1 MFSNA
6 EILKEIARRNA
17 KRSLLAFTK
26 FTFSQYEI
34 APHHT
39 RIAEAL
45 EAVERGETDRL
56 IITIPP
62 RHGKSELASV
72 RFPPWY
78 LGRNP
83 TNRIISATYSADLSK
98 DFGKK
103 ARNVVS
109 SDEFEDVFGIS
120 ISKSSASKNEWD
132 LENEIGGYYGTGVGG
147 AATGKGAHVLLIDD
161 PIKNRAEANSETV
174 RQSIWDWYTST
185 AYTRLEK
192 NGAIVII
199 MCMTGDTPVLMSD
212 GRETPLRD
220 IKIGDEIATY
230 DKGKL
235 SISTVRN
242 HINNGADFVYK
253 IKTTSGKI
261 VKANERHPFLVDDN
275 GELKWI
281 RLRNLNT
288 THKIVTLREN
298 GESGKEKR
306 VLKMDAI
313 SQQKQKGIATH
324 TTTKRNGRMGIDH
337 HQLMQNQEEMQGL
350 NTDTELH
357 HQNMMQCMKSKMED
371 VQFVSKH
378 HLEMS
383 EHIGEIN
390 YVSTIA
396 TKQEQSGHYYVTT
409 VTLQSDMQNQN
420 KQHYQLQ
427 NISDF
432 TTDQIVSIEFNG
444 VEDVFDIQV
453 DRTENFIANGLV
465 SHNTRW
471 HDDDLVGRLLEEQ
484 RKGGEY
490 AENWTVVHM
499 PALDEDNNALWE
511 NKYNSNA
518 LLRIKKNIG
527 SFDFEALY
535 QGRPTPLGGGII
547 KTEWWRYYSEAPP
560 YYDLVIQTLDTAQKT
575 KELNDYS
582 VIATWVRHENKIY
595 LINITRGKWEMPDLE
610 RMAISEYNKFR
621 PSKVLIE
628 DKSSGTALI
637 QSLRRNQSIP
647 ITAVQVSTD
656 KVTRVQE
663 VVGFIESGYCHLP
676 HFSDFLSDFLTEHAA
691 FPNAKHDD
699 QVDTTTMAIKELM
712 GFNQGNTAIID
723 YYKAMAGK

>member
-6 EILKEIARRNA
+6 EILEEIARRNA
-17 KRSLLAFTK
+17 KKSLLSFTK
-26 FTFSQYEI
+26 YTFPQYEI
-34 APHHT
+34 APHHQK
-39 RIAEAL
+39 IADAL
-45 EAVERGETDRL
+45 EAVERGDIDRL
-56 IITIPP
+56 IITMPP
-62 RHGKSELASV
+62 RHGKSELASI
-72 RFPPWY
+72 RFPAWY

-83 TNRIISATYSADLSK
+83 RNRIIAATYSADLSR

-109 SDEFEDVFGIS
+109 SEDYTKIFGVG

-132 LENEIGGYYGTGVGG
+132 LDNDTGGYFGTGVGG

-192 NGAIVII
+192 GGAVIVI
-199 MCMTGDTPVLMSD
+199 MCMTGDTLVLMAD

-220 IKIGDEIATY
+220 IRIGDRIATY
-230 DKGKL
+230 DNGKL
-235 SISTVRN
+235 SISTIKN

-253 IKTTSGKI
+253 IKTISGKI

-281 RLRNLNT
+281 RLKNLNT
-288 THKIVTLREN
+288 TYKIVTLRGN
-298 GESGKEKR
+298 GESGKIKYAPM
-306 VLKMDAI
+306 MDVN
-313 SQQKQKGIATH
+313 SLQNVKGIVIP
-324 TTTKRNGRMGIDH
+324 TTTRRNGLMGTDH
-337 HQLMQNQEEMQGL
+337 HLLTLNQEEMQGL
-350 NTDTELH
+350 SIDTGLH
-357 HQNMMQCMKSKMED
+357 QKNMKQCIDNKTENALSVTNLRKI
-371 VQFVSKH
+371 
-378 HLEMS
+378 MS

-390 YVSTIA
+390 YVLTTATPLEKSEDCYAMTATLPSGIA
-396 TKQEQSGHYYVTT
+396 KQK
-409 VTLQSDMQNQN
+409 
-420 KQHYQLQ
+420 KQHCRLQ

-432 TTDQIVSIEFNG
+432 TLEEIVSIEFDG

-453 DRTENFIANGLV
+453 DRTENFIANGIV

-484 RKGGEY
+484 RHGGEFG
-490 AENWTVVHM
+490 ENWTVAHM

-511 NKYNSNA
+511 NKYNTAA
-518 LLRIKKNIG
+518 LLRIKKNVG

-535 QGRPTPLGGGII
+535 QGRPTPLGGGLI
-547 KTEWWRYYSEAPP
+547 KTEWWRYYSEPP
-560 YYDLVIQTLDTAQKT
+560 QYDLIIQTLDTAQKT
-575 KELNDYS
+575 KEINDYS
-582 VIATWVRHENKIY
+582 VIATWGRFENKIY

-610 RMAISEYNKFR
+610 RMTISEYNRWK

-637 QSLRRNQSIP
+637 QNLRRNHSIP
-647 ITAVQVSTD
+647 IVAIQVSID
-656 KVTRVQE
+656 KVTRTQE
-663 VVGFIESGYCHLP
+663 IVGFIESGYCHLP
-676 HFSDFLSDFLTEHAA
+676 QSADFMPDFITEHAG

-712 GFNQGNTAIID
+712 GFGGGTTGVLD
-723 YYKAMAGK
+723 YMRMLNG